1 MQDITPELL
10 KKYFDGR
17 CSSEEKQ
24 KVEKWFNSA
33 NENVSEDEVF
43 KGINKKSLKT
53 GIWKEV
59 KPGSTTTTTKRRW
72 FSPLRIAASALITFV
87 TVYFV
92 YQSQI
97 PDNPSQEAS
106 ETTYRIIKAPRGEKK
121 HFTLDDGTVIHLNSD
136 SEFRVPT
143 RFSDTIRMV
152 HLSGEAYLE
161 VVPETS
167 RPFTVITANSTI
179 RVLGTA
185 FNVRAY
191 ADEPMTTVVVSEGSV
206 RFSAVHGNS
215 VVLTSNESGTCT
227 TENGIIHRQKT
238 SAAMQ
243 TVWKDNRLVFNNQSL
258 EEIAL
263 TLERWF
269 NVQVTINSK
278 TQKYNH
284 FTGSYQN
291 VTLTSLMKDM
301 SRVMQF
307 DYELNENKLTIY

>member
-10 KKYFDGR
+10 KKYFEGQ

-24 KVEKWFNSA
+24 KVEKWFNST

-59 KPGSTTTTTKRRW
+59 KPGSTATATRRSW
-72 FSPLRIAASALITFV
+72 FSPLGIAASALIAFA

-92 YQSQI
+92 YQSQL
-97 PDNPSQEAS
+97 PANSRQAS
-106 ETTYRIIKAPRGEKK
+106 ETTYRTIKALRGEKK
-121 HFTLDDGTVIHLNSD
+121 HFTLEDGTVIHLNSD

-143 RFSDTIRMV
+143 HFSDTVRMV

-161 VVPETS
+161 VVPEKP

-206 RFSAVHGNS
+206 RFSGVRGNS
-215 VVLTSNESGTCT
+215 IVLTDNELGTFT
-227 TENGIIHRQKT
+227 PDNGKIHHQKT
-238 SAAMQ
+238 SAAMH

-269 NVQVTINSK
+269 NVQVIIKSK
-278 TQKYNH
+278 KQKYNH

-291 VTLTSLMKDM
+291 VTLPVLMKDM